1 MGVKVTIVLGWV
13 KGSIFLGDK
22 EERRGLRGFGRDN
35 ATSFEMFFNE
45 CSTGLFFLGIEGV
58 YLGNFGYK
66 CMFQVNG
73 VIKRLVGG

>member
-1 MGVKVTIVLGWV
+1 MGVKVTIVLAWV
-13 KGSIFLGDK
+13 KESIFLGDE
-22 EERRGLRGFGRDN
+22 EERRGLQGFGRDN
-35 ATSFEMFFNE
+35 VTSFEMFFNE

-66 CMFQVNG
+66 RIFQVNG